1 MPLYVGVQISIN
13 EAYRLFDID
22 IDESANKIMS
32 DYKIEISRVQFY
44 LQEFIN
50 KYLKSKKLSLECYNV
65 GEYRYII
72 GYKIEEVSNNKYM
85 KISHCIKLI
94 EKLKYQF
101 LYEIKDYN
109 FDKITLINSE
119 GEDDEIEFTEPY
131 IIECIEYS

>member
-1 MPLYVGVQISIN
+1 MPLFVGIQIYMN
-13 EAYRLFDID
+13 EAYRLFNID
-22 IDESANKIMS
+22 MEETSNKIMH
-32 DYKIEISRVQFY
+32 DYKIEKWRVEFY

-50 KYLKSKKLSLECYNV
+50 KYLKSKNLTLECYNV

-72 GYKIEEVSNNKYM
+72 GYKIEEVSNNKYV

-119 GEDDEIEFTEPY
+119 GEDNEIEFTEPY

>member
-1 MPLYVGVQISIN
+1 MPLYVGIQILMN
-13 EAYRLFDID
+13 EAYRLFNID
-22 IDESANKIMS
+22 MEEASNKIIR
-32 DYKIEISRVQFY
+32 DYKIEKWRVEFY

-50 KYLKSKKLSLECYNV
+50 KYLKSKKLTLECYNV

-85 KISHCIKLI
+85 KISHCLKLI

-101 LYEIKDYN
+101 LHEIKDYN
-109 FDKITLINSE
+109 FNKITLINSE